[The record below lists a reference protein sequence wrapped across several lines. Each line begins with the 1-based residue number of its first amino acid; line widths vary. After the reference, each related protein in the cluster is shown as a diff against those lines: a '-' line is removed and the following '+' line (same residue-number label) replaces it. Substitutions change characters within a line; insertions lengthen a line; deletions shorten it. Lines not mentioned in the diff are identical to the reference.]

1 MDDATKKPDAN
12 ASSEVDPKQA
22 IKLAIDLAPLVIF
35 FAVYLTAGL
44 YWATG
49 VLMVTTVAAM
59 IASKV
64 LLGHISTSVL
74 ITTGLVVGFG
84 ALTFWFNDTRFIK
97 VKPTMAYALFAAA
110 LLGGLLFK
118 RSLLQLLLGEAFQ
131 LTETGWRSL
140 SLRFGLFFLSLAALN
155 EIIWRNFSETTWAT
169 FKVFGFIPLTM
180 LFVASQIGFIQ
191 RHQKNAD
198 GSH

>member
-1 MDDATKKPDAN
+1 MDDATKKSGADGQI
-12 ASSEVDPKQA
+12 DPKQA

-49 VLMVTTVAAM
+49 VLMVATVVAL

-64 LLGHISTSVL
+64 LLGHISASVL
-74 ITTGLVVGFG
+74 ITTGLVLGFG

-97 VKPTMAYALFAAA
+97 VKPTIAYVLFSAA
-110 LLGGLLFK
+110 LLGGLVFK
-118 RSLLQLLLGEAFQ
+118 KSLLQLLLGEAFQ
-131 LTETGWRSL
+131 LTETGWRGL
-140 SLRFGLFFLSLAALN
+140 SLRFGLFFLALAGLN
-155 EIIWRNFSETTWAT
+155 EILWRNFSETTWAS

-180 LFVASQIGFIQ
+180 LFIATQVGFIQ
-191 RHQKNAD
+191 RHQHKP
-198 GSH
+198 GSVD